1 MSKLR
6 ILFAKGTLLNR
17 LLRKYALVMILL
29 TMLATGIISV
39 HTWMQT
45 QAQAEQMTN
54 EALQSTSRTLND
66 KTTLSK
72 IIKDQLFGNSEK
84 IENATTYLTKPIDQ
98 YLMYAYDQQQNIA
111 DFQSFPN
118 QMRDIYV
125 NYEEVSTLYVVFS
138 QLPEYFESSRENKG
152 GTIHSGTPK
161 LSDAFYIKLS
171 ITQGGSEVGSI
182 FVGFDK
188 QELDA
193 TLESLNSFN
202 GLSLYMISGTTNRL
216 YTFHDKGMPKTVL
229 TMQEQTIL
237 KSLQKNSTLPIEEL
251 NQRNFVRYQRLPD
264 DYRVLATL
272 DRQSV
277 RQAIARNLAP
287 LVVGVIILDGVLLY
301 FLYRTFKRYS
311 QQVDIVMSAM
321 DETAK
326 GNLDT
331 RIDTTLTEYELKD
344 LSVGINEMLDSIN
357 QFVEDIYKLEI
368 KQQDAHMRALQAQ
381 INPHFLY
388 NTLEYIRMYA
398 LSEGSEELA
407 DVVYAFSA
415 LLRNNT
421 NQEKT
426 ISLKEELDFCEKY
439 VYLYQM
445 RYPNRIAYHFS
456 LAPELEKIE
465 VPKFVIQPLIENY
478 FKHGIDFTRFDNAL
492 SVKVFHEGQRV
503 MIVVKDNGKGITPER
518 IEEIEAR
525 LAQPKVELYQSIGL
539 QNVNERLRASFGS
552 TYQMRLTKNKEGGLT
567 VTITFKEKGKKD
579 VSSVISR

>member
-182 FVGFDK
+182 FVGFD
-188 QELDA
+188 
-193 TLESLNSFN
+193 
-202 GLSLYMISGTTNRL
+202 
-216 YTFHDKGMPKTVL
+216 
-229 TMQEQTIL
+229 
-237 KSLQKNSTLPIEEL
+237 
-251 NQRNFVRYQRLPD
+251 
-264 DYRVLATL
+264 
-272 DRQSV
+272 
-277 RQAIARNLAP
+277 
-287 LVVGVIILDGVLLY
+287 
-301 FLYRTFKRYS
+301 
-311 QQVDIVMSAM
+311 
-321 DETAK
+321 
-326 GNLDT
+326 
-331 RIDTTLTEYELKD
+331 
-344 LSVGINEMLDSIN
+344 
-357 QFVEDIYKLEI
+357 
-368 KQQDAHMRALQAQ
+368 
-381 INPHFLY
+381 
-388 NTLEYIRMYA
+388 
-398 LSEGSEELA
+398 
-407 DVVYAFSA
+407 
-415 LLRNNT
+415 
-421 NQEKT
+421 
-426 ISLKEELDFCEKY
+426 
-439 VYLYQM
+439 
-445 RYPNRIAYHFS
+445 
-456 LAPELEKIE
+456 
-465 VPKFVIQPLIENY
+465 
-478 FKHGIDFTRFDNAL
+478 
-492 SVKVFHEGQRV
+492 
-503 MIVVKDNGKGITPER
+503 
-518 IEEIEAR
+518 
-525 LAQPKVELYQSIGL
+525 
-539 QNVNERLRASFGS
+539 
-552 TYQMRLTKNKEGGLT
+552 
-567 VTITFKEKGKKD
+567 
-579 VSSVISR
+579 